1 MKITN
6 EQLAALQELEP
17 RRKKVDAPVGFEALM
32 AEQLNS
38 TAPFGVASETSAE
51 TARVQG
57 ILAPTLMSQVG
68 LGYAAQPEQPVLAGA
83 GARLEDI
90 FSSFEAYA
98 GELGNDAE
106 ANLRTAYSALEKMT
120 QDIAAFKQA
129 YPNLAQSQPGLASV
143 LNELDVLATTE
154 TFKFNRG
161 DYL

>member
-6 EQLAALQELEP
+6 EQLVALQELEP
-17 RRKKVDAPVGFEALM
+17 RRKKVETPVGFEALM
-32 AEQLNS
+32 AEQLN
-38 TAPFGVASETSAE
+38 TKVAPGVASEASAE

-57 ILAPTLMSQVG
+57 ILAPNLMGQVD
-68 LGYAAQPEQPVLAGA
+68 LGYAAQPEQPVLAAA

-98 GELGNDAE
+98 GELGNEAE
-106 ANLRTAYSALEKMT
+106 GNLRSAYSALEKMT
-120 QDIAAFKQA
+120 QEITAFKQEF
-129 YPNLAQSQPGLASV
+129 PNLAQSQPGLASV

>member
-6 EQLAALQELEP
+6 EQLVALQELEP
-17 RRKKVDAPVGFEALM
+17 RRKKVETPVGFEALM
-32 AEQLNS
+32 AEQLNA
-38 TAPFGVASETSAE
+38 TVASGAASEASAE

-57 ILAPTLMSQVG
+57 ILAPNLMSQIG

-98 GELGNDAE
+98 DELGNEAE
-106 ANLRTAYSALEKMT
+106 VNLRSAYSALEKMT
-120 QDIAAFKQA
+120 QEITAFKQEF
-129 YPNLAQSQPGLASV
+129 PNLAQSQPGLASV

>member
-6 EQLAALQELEP
+6 DQLAALQELDP
-17 RRKKVDAPVGFEALM
+17 RRKKADAPVGFEALM
-32 AEQLNS
+32 AEQLK
-38 TAPFGVASETSAE
+38 TTVAPGVASEASAE
-51 TARVQG
+51 TGRVQG
-57 ILAPTLMSQVG
+57 ILAPTLLGQVD

-98 GELGNDAE
+98 GELGNEAE
-106 ANLRTAYSALEKMT
+106 GNLRSAYSALEKMT
-120 QDIAAFKQA
+120 QDIAAFKQE